1 MHGLALNVETDLRDF
16 EHIVPCGIAD
26 RPVTSMQREMERRGD
41 ERDRLECT
49 SIRRGAA
56 ADQAAAEPTPSMATV
71 QALLLRHFAEVFD
84 AELVP
89 ATAPSVASPGV
100 S

>member
-1 MHGLALNVETDLRDF
+1 MHGLALNVETNLRDF

-26 RPVTSMQREMERRGD
+26 RPVTSMLREMERRD
-41 ERDRLECT
+41 ERRRDESDRLECT
-49 SIRRGAA
+49 SIRRGAVA
-56 ADQAAAEPTPSMATV
+56 AQAAAEPITYMATV

-89 ATAPSVASPGV
+89 ATAPIP
-100 S
+100 